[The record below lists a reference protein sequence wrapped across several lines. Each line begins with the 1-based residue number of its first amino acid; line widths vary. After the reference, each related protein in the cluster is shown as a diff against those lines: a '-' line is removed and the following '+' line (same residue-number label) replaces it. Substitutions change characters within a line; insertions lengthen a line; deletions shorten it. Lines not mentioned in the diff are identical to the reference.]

1 MKKKFIS
8 ALLFGAI
15 LAASSSTLVSCK
27 DYDDDIS
34 NLQGQITTNASD
46 LSELVNEKINN
57 LTQEINSLKAQDAA
71 LESALN
77 TAKSELTATIEAA
90 AQGAKD
96 YADVQAAAAQVAAI
110 EASKANIEEAR
121 KLLQAGIDDANAAI
135 EKLNSQV
142 ATQAEQIDGLLSA
155 DAALQTAINTANGE
169 IEVAKSMAEAAQNAA
184 DQNAEALK
192 QVAENLA
199 TAKSELESQISVL
212 GDKIDGVIEDVANNK
227 AEVEAQLATVNS
239 LINSNTQAIE
249 ALKNADS
256 ENYTELLGKI
266 TENTE
271 KLTAM
276 ADELA
281 LVDSKLAANLE
292 VAKAYTDTEIA
303 ALKVALTGD
312 IDAVRSELEAAVAR
326 IGAAEEKI
334 EGINSAIELLKAEDQ
349 TLNDA
354 LKTLSGN
361 VDKNVEAINSGIAKI
376 NKKIETLEGTVGT
389 HTTQISDLQETAQK
403 LQDDLDA
410 VTMTANEAK
419 ENLAQLQAKFEAYLE
434 SNAQAMA
441 DLKEELNSNLST
453 AIAELGET
461 LREELQVEVGK
472 LNTTIGELQTKDT
485 ELQKQ
490 IDALKTQIGAISG
503 DQSVVGLI
511 DEKIEAVNEKIK
523 NLTEN
528 EIADL
533 TSRISVAENEIN
545 NIYQELAQNSAAIG
559 QAINA
564 FNYEL
569 SNLYSVLSK
578 QLKAIIFS
586 PNEYYQGIEAI
597 GVWSFNYNAVTGGVQ
612 EADITKDQTN
622 DQITR
627 LATNETSVVPIVVAS
642 YYLNP
647 SNAYIDTNK
656 DKYKFTVN
664 NASYTRATS
673 ASDIN
678 VDSVKRDNDK
688 INVYFSMQNANNIEK
703 IPTSGD
709 GKVDVAALR
718 YNYSTENGNDTTITS
733 DFAALKQ
740 YAITAF
746 YINKANNGNAQD
758 ANSGHN
764 HLAKTAKEA
773 IARNS
778 AGEYTAPTLEI
789 AYNKTVGIDLDK
801 WINVHYDYNNSKD
814 KYWGDQDEINK
825 KRFKL
830 VYELIGYQANDADNT
845 NESQHATIDP
855 DTHILTVHGIDGEE
869 GSRKIIGRTPL
880 VRVKLLDN
888 NTKNQLV
895 TVGYI
900 LVKITDV
907 TTDPI
912 IIDEVAPITP
922 NYTVSCDPS
931 NALNGVKAIT
941 WEEVENMVLD
951 TLDMSK
957 DEFEANYTLEC
968 NSGTNNA
975 VQYEFDS
982 YTSRFNA
989 IAENSQIGTI
999 INTTDDGSHETNIL
1013 KWTVSNNQA
1022 YQLFV
1027 NEKRTSVYVYV
1038 KFAPK
1043 NTVHGQKAVYVKLT
1057 WTPENV
1063 FKTPTAT
1070 ISNNES
1076 HKKYADW
1083 HVANSR
1089 EEGFEELHVQVGNA
1103 TVPGAECE
1111 YENLVVSN
1119 TFNKQPID
1127 IVKDAIKGQY
1137 PELANA
1143 ASITYRFS
1151 GNQSIKTYTAQ
1162 DGTSYTVRVTNN
1174 GEYIEAGGSVIAEI
1188 DPQTGKIIMHKN
1200 APSMAIINNYDK
1212 GKLEAALT
1220 LTVEVVPTTCAPAAN
1235 IIKLNNNTFN
1245 VKVIKPLFIIG
1256 ADEINMELNN
1266 FSTLTQKVVLN
1277 FEDFNEYDPTKFW
1290 ENSLHQVEFWK
1301 FYGINK
1307 IEVGGTI
1314 ETNYSNKNQWEA
1326 VNPNNFTITYTAPTG
1341 DIKLDNM
1348 GNITLSTGENMSRA
1362 NSFQV
1367 RVPLK
1372 VTYKWGTLTET
1383 VTVNV
1388 MKAPGTKAI
1397 KR

>member
-169 IEVAKSMAEAAQNAA
+169 IEVAKSMAEAAQNTA

-199 TAKSELESQISVL
+199 TAKSELESQISIL

-361 VDKNVEAINSGIAKI
+361 VDKNVEAINSEIAKI
-376 NKKIETLEGTVGT
+376 NEKIETLEGTVGT
-389 HTTQISDLQETAQK
+389 HTTQISDLQATAQK
-403 LQDDLDA
+403 LQDDLAA
-410 VTMTANEAK
+410 VTITANEAK
-419 ENLAQLQAKFEAYLE
+419 ENLAQLQAKFEAYVE

-461 LREELQVEVGK
+461 LREELQAEVDK

-564 FNYEL
+564 FNNEL

-597 GVWSFNYNAVTGGVQ
+597 GVWSFNYNAKTVSAANIGS
-612 EADITKDQTN
+612 DQKTDRPSVIN
-622 DQITR
+622 QP
-627 LATNETSVVPIVVAS
+627 ETSVVPIVKAS
-642 YYLNP
+642 YYMNP
-647 SNAYIDTNK
+647 SNASIDTVTANVK
-656 DKYKFTVN
+656 KHFSYIVN
-664 NASYTRATS
+664 NASYTRATNES
-673 ASDIN
+673 KISI
-678 VDSVKRDNDK
+678 DSVRYDESKSGLF
-688 INVYFSMQNANNIEK
+688 NVFFSMKDANDISS
-703 IPTSGD
+703 IPAQGN
-709 GKVDVAALR
+709 GNVDVAALC
-718 YNYSTENGNDTTITS
+718 YNYSTENGDTVITS

-740 YAITAF
+740 YV
-746 YINKANNGNAQD
+746 INKFIINKVSTEGSVDNANAGD
-758 ANSGHN
+758 K
-764 HLAKTAKEA
+764 HLAKTAAEA
-773 IARNS
+773 IAKNNN
-778 AGEYTAPTLEI
+778 GEYTAPTLKI
-789 AYNKTVGIDLDK
+789 AYNKTEGIDLDK
-801 WINVHYDYNNSKD
+801 WINVHYTVNGNADQL
-814 KYWGDQDEINK
+814 WGGQETINK
-825 KRFKL
+825 KKFKL
-830 VYELIGYQANDADNT
+830 HYELIGYKANDSDNT
-845 NESQHATIDP
+845 NESQHATIDQN
-855 DTHILTVHGIDGEE
+855 TNVLTVHGVDGHE
-869 GSRKIIGRTPL
+869 GNRNIIGRTPL
-880 VRVKLLDN
+880 VRVTLIDQNTN
-888 NTKNQLV
+888 NQIAE
-895 TVGYI
+895 VGYI
-900 LVKITDV
+900 LVEITDV
-907 TTDPI
+907 IVGPVTVDDI
-912 IIDEVAPITP
+912 AAIT
-922 NYTVSCDPS
+922 NGYTVNCYD
-931 NALNGVKAIT
+931 ATILNNVRAIT
-941 WEEVENMVLD
+941 WVEVENKVLGE
-951 TLDMSK
+951 LNMSK
-957 DEFEANYTLEC
+957 AEFEANYTLD
-968 NSGTNNA
+968 TNGDGSCK
-975 VQYEFDS
+975 QYSAADDN
-982 YTSRFNA
+982 TLMA
-989 IAENSQIGTI
+989 QGIGKI
-999 INTTDDGSHETNIL
+999 INTNDPEAHETNVL
-1013 KWTVSNNQA
+1013 KWTVSNQQA
-1022 YQLFV
+1022 YDLFV
-1027 NEKRTSVYVYV
+1027 TKNMTSVSTWV
-1038 KFAPK
+1038 KFVP
-1043 NTVHGQKAVYVKLT
+1043 TSSVSSHKAVFVKLT
-1057 WTPENV
+1057 WTPSVIN
-1063 FKTPTAT
+1063 KTPLAT
-1070 ISNNES
+1070 IQNSD
-1076 HKKYADW
+1076 KKEADW
-1083 HVANSR
+1083 HATNSR
-1089 EEGFEELHVQVGNA
+1089 EQGYDELHIQPGNA
-1103 TVPGAECE
+1103 TVAGATCDYATMTTE
-1111 YENLVVSN
+1111 N
-1119 TFNKQPID
+1119 TFNTKPLD
-1127 IVKDAIKGQY
+1127 IIKRDISNTY
-1137 PELANA
+1137 PALANEA
-1143 ASITYRFS
+1143 EVTYKFAPVSQQPSSIFRGVS
-1151 GNQSIKTYTAQ
+1151 GNVYNVSV
-1162 DGTSYTVRVTNN
+1162 SYD
-1174 GEYIEAGGSVIAEI
+1174 GGSIMAGTNTIARINGTNGAITLEKDNDVTKDIINYYNNVNAIAE
-1188 DPQTGKIIMHKN
+1188 
-1200 APSMAIINNYDK
+1200 
-1212 GKLEAALT
+1212 ALT
-1220 LTVEVVPTTCAPAAN
+1220 FKVVIEPKTCEPAEGL
-1235 IIKLNNNTFN
+1235 IKLNANTFN
-1245 VKVIKPLFIIG
+1245 VKVIKPIFITG
-1256 ADEINMELNN
+1256 SKVNDMKLNN
-1266 FSTLTQKVVLN
+1266 ASTLTQPVTLDFV
-1277 FEDFNEYDPTKFW
+1277 DFNNYNPQEFWDNSNQQVSFW
-1290 ENSLHQVEFWK
+1290 EFYDINS
-1301 FYGINK
+1301 
-1307 IEVGGTI
+1307 IEVDTRSGKGYRTDYSGSWK
-1314 ETNYSNKNQWEA
+1314 EVDTNDFEIQ
-1326 VNPNNFTITYTAPTG
+1326 FIAPTG
-1341 DIKLDNM
+1341 GIRLNNM
-1348 GNITLSTGENMSRA
+1348 GKVKLTQKNMSLA
-1362 NSFQV
+1362 NSFNV
-1367 RVPLK
+1367 EVNL
-1372 VTYKWGTLTET
+1372 VITYKWGKLYMPIT
-1383 VTVNV
+1383 VHVD
-1388 MKAPGTKAI
+1388 KAGN
-1397 KR
+1397 

>member
-281 LVDSKLAANLE
+281 LVNSKLAANLE

-334 EGINSAIELLKAEDQ
+334 EVINKAIESLKGEDQ
-349 TLNDA
+349 KLNDA
-354 LKTLSGN
+354 LNSLSEK
-361 VDKNVEAINSGIAKI
+361 VDLNIEATISEIAKI
-376 NKKIETLEGTVGT
+376 NGKIEALEGTVGT
-389 HTTQISDLQETAQK
+389 HTTQISDLQATAKK
-403 LQDDLDA
+403 LQDDLA
-410 VTMTANEAK
+410 TVTITANEAK

-453 AIAELGET
+453 AIAELEET

-564 FNYEL
+564 FNNEL

-597 GVWSFNYNAVTGGVQ
+597 GVWSFNYNAKTVSAANTGS
-612 EADITKDQTN
+612 DQKTDRPSVIN
-622 DQITR
+622 QP
-627 LATNETSVVPIVVAS
+627 ETSVVPIVKAS
-642 YYLNP
+642 YYMNP
-647 SNAYIDTNK
+647 SNASIDTVTANVK
-656 DKYKFTVN
+656 KHFSYIVN
-664 NASYTRATS
+664 NASYTRATNES
-673 ASDIN
+673 KISI
-678 VDSVKRDNDK
+678 DSVRYDEAKSGLF
-688 INVYFSMQNANNIEK
+688 NVFFSMKDANDISS
-703 IPTSGD
+703 IPAQGN
-709 GKVDVAALR
+709 GNVDVAALR
-718 YNYSTENGNDTTITS
+718 YNYSTENGDTVVTS

-740 YAITAF
+740 YVITDF
-746 YINKANNGNAQD
+746 IINKVSTEGNVDKANAGE
-758 ANSGHN
+758 N
-764 HLAKTAKEA
+764 HLATTA
-773 IARNS
+773 
-778 AGEYTAPTLEI
+778 AGALTSNVRLQI
-789 AYNKTVGIDLDK
+789 AYNNAEGIDLDK
-801 WINVHYDYNNSKD
+801 WINVHYTVNGNADQL
-814 KYWGDQDEINK
+814 WGGQETINK
-825 KRFKL
+825 KKFKL
-830 VYELIGYQANDADNT
+830 HYELIGYKADDSDNT
-845 NESQHATIDP
+845 NESQHATIDQN
-855 DTHILTVHGIDGEE
+855 TNILTVHGVDEYTGN
-869 GSRKIIGRTPL
+869 RNIIGRTPL
-880 VRVKLLDN
+880 VRVTLIDQ
-888 NTKNQLV
+888 NTNDQIAE
-895 TVGYI
+895 VGYI
-900 LVKITDV
+900 LVEITDV
-907 TTDPI
+907 IVGPVTVD
-912 IIDEVAPITP
+912 DVAAIT
-922 NYTVSCDPS
+922 NGYTVNCFDETILD
-931 NALNGVKAIT
+931 NVRAIT
-941 WEEVENMVLD
+941 WVEVENKVLGE
-951 TLDMSK
+951 LNMSK
-957 DEFEANYTLEC
+957 EEFEANYTLDTYGDGSC
-968 NSGTNNA
+968 K
-975 VQYEFDS
+975 QYSAADDK
-982 YTSRFNA
+982 NLMA
-989 IAENSQIGTI
+989 QGIGKI
-999 INTTDDGSHETNIL
+999 INTNDPEAHETNVL
-1013 KWTVSNNQA
+1013 KWTVSNQQA
-1022 YQLFV
+1022 YDLFV
-1027 NEKRTSVYVYV
+1027 IKNKTSVSTWV
-1038 KFAPK
+1038 KFVP
-1043 NTVHGQKAVYVKLT
+1043 NSSISSHKAVFVKLT
-1057 WTPENV
+1057 WTPSVIN
-1063 FKTPTAT
+1063 KTPIAT
-1070 ISNNES
+1070 IQDSD
-1076 HKKYADW
+1076 KKVADW
-1083 HVANSR
+1083 HATNSR
-1089 EEGFEELHVQVGNA
+1089 EPGFAELHIQPGNA
-1103 TVPGAECE
+1103 TVAGATCK
-1111 YENLVVSN
+1111 YETMTTEN
-1119 TFNKQPID
+1119 TFNTKPLDIIKRDISNTYPVLASEAKVIYKFAPASQQPSNIFRGVSGSSYGVSVSYDGSSIMAGSTPIARITPENGAITLDENDVTKD
-1127 IVKDAIKGQY
+1127 IINYYNNV
-1137 PELANA
+1137 NA
-1143 ASITYRFS
+1143 
-1151 GNQSIKTYTAQ
+1151 
-1162 DGTSYTVRVTNN
+1162 
-1174 GEYIEAGGSVIAEI
+1174 IAE
-1188 DPQTGKIIMHKN
+1188 
-1200 APSMAIINNYDK
+1200 
-1212 GKLEAALT
+1212 ALT
-1220 LTVEVVPTTCAPAAN
+1220 FKVVIEPKTCKPAEGL
-1235 IIKLNNNTFN
+1235 ITLNSNTFN
-1245 VKVIKPLFIIG
+1245 VKVIKPIFIT
-1256 ADEINMELNN
+1256 DSKVNEMTLNN
-1266 FSTLTQKVVLN
+1266 ASTLTQPVTLN
-1277 FEDFNEYDPTKFW
+1277 FVDFNNYDP
-1290 ENSLHQVEFWK
+1290 QEFWDNSNEQVSFWD
-1301 FYGINK
+1301 FYHITN
-1307 IEVGGTI
+1307 IEVDNRENKGYR
-1314 ETNYSNKNQWEA
+1314 TNYSGSWKEVDTNDFEIE
-1326 VNPNNFTITYTAPTG
+1326 FIAPTG
-1341 DIKLDNM
+1341 GIKLNNM
-1348 GNITLSTGENMSRA
+1348 GKVKLTQKNMSLA
-1362 NSFQV
+1362 NSFDV
-1367 RVPLK
+1367 EVNLV
-1372 VTYKWGTLTET
+1372 VTYKWGKLYMPIT
-1383 VTVNV
+1383 VHVN
-1388 MKAPGTKAI
+1388 KAGN
-1397 KR
+1397 

>member
-27 DYDDDIS
+27 GYDDDIS

-212 GDKIDGVIEDVANNK
+212 GDKIDGAIEDIAKNK
-227 AEVEAQLATVNS
+227 ADVEAQLATVNS
-239 LINSNTQAIE
+239 LISSNTEAIE
-249 ALKNADS
+249 ALKNTDS
-256 ENYTELLGKI
+256 ELLDKI
-266 TENTE
+266 TENTN
-271 KLTAM
+271 KLIAM
-276 ADELA
+276 GETLSLIDAKVE
-281 LVDSKLAANLE
+281 ANLQA
-292 VAKAYTDTEIA
+292 AKAYTDTEIA
-303 ALKVALTGD
+303 TLKAALNYDIDIVRNDLNGALT
-312 IDAVRSELEAAVAR
+312 R
-326 IGAAEEKI
+326 IGAAERQI
-334 EGINSAIELLKAEDQ
+334 EGINEAIEGLKNKDTELEGA
-349 TLNDA
+349 LNQ
-354 LKTLSGN
+354 LSEK
-361 VDKNVEAINSGIAKI
+361 VDENIATFTFGIAQNAAKI
-376 NKKIETLEGTVGT
+376 ATLEGNVEQN
-389 HTTQISDLQETAQK
+389 TTDIKTLQELAAG
-403 LQDDLDA
+403 LRDDLDKTTITA
-410 VTMTANEAK
+410 NNANEAI
-419 ENLAQLQAKFEAYLE
+419 ERLRAEYEAYVQ
-434 SNAQAMA
+434 NNDQALA
-441 DLKEELNSNLST
+441 KLKGDLNSNLYT
-453 AIAELGET
+453 AISQLGAD
-461 LREELQVEVGK
+461 LRDELQTEVGK
-472 LNTTIGELQTKDT
+472 LDATISTLATKEELK
-485 ELQKQ
+485 EQ
-490 IDALKTQIGAISG
+490 IDALKLQIGAITG
-503 DQSVVGLI
+503 DDSTVGLI
-511 DEKIEAVNEKIK
+511 DEKIKEVNEKIK

-533 TSRISVAENEIN
+533 TSRISVAENKIN
-545 NIYQELAQNSAAIG
+545 NIYQKLAQNSAAIG

-564 FNYEL
+564 FNNEL

-578 QLKAIIFS
+578 QLKAIVFS

-597 GVWSFNYNAVTGGVQ
+597 GVWSFNYKAVTGGVQ
-612 EADITKDQTN
+612 NPDINKDQTN

-627 LATNETSVVPIVVAS
+627 LATSETSVVPVVVAS

-647 SNAYIDTNK
+647 SNAYVDTNK

-664 NASYTRATS
+664 NASYTRAAS

-764 HLAKTAKEA
+764 HLAETAKKA

-789 AYNKTVGIDLDK
+789 AYNKTEGIDLDK
-801 WINVHYDYNNSKD
+801 WINVHYDYNNSSD

-830 VYELIGYQANDADNT
+830 IYELIGYQANDADNT

-880 VRVKLLDN
+880 VRVKLIDN
-888 NTKNQLV
+888 NTQGQLV

-912 IIDEVAPITP
+912 IIDKVAPITP

-1027 NEKRTSVYVYV
+1027 NEKRTSVHVYV

-1057 WTPENV
+1057 WTPQNV
-1063 FKTPTAT
+1063 FKTPTAE
-1070 ISNNES
+1070 IINNEN

-1143 ASITYRFS
+1143 TSITYRFS
-1151 GNQSIKTYTAQ
+1151 NNQSIKTYTAQ
-1162 DGTSYTVRVTNN
+1162 DGTSYTVRVTND
-1174 GEYIEAGGSVIAEI
+1174 GKYIEAGGSVIAEI

-1200 APSMAIINNYDK
+1200 TPSMAIINNYDK

-1245 VKVIKPLFIIG
+1245 VKVIKPLFITG

-1326 VNPNNFTITYTAPTG
+1326 VNPDNFTITYTAPTG

-1348 GNITLSTGENMSRA
+1348 GSITLSTGENMSRA

>member
-266 TENTE
+266 TENTDQ
-271 KLTAM
+271 LTAM

-419 ENLAQLQAKFEAYLE
+419 QNLETLQAKFDAYVQE
-434 SNAQAMA
+434 NN
-441 DLKEELNSNLST
+441 EELTELQETLTSNLNT
-453 AIAELGET
+453 AISGLGEE
-461 LREELQVEVGK
+461 LRQELKNEVSA
-472 LNTTIGELQTKDT
+472 LNTTINGLQTTDT
-485 ELQKQ
+485 ELQNQ

-511 DEKIEAVNEKIK
+511 DEQIQAVNEKIQ
-523 NLTEN
+523 NLTAN

-533 TSRISVAENEIN
+533 TSKIN
-545 NIYQELAQNSAAIG
+545 YLDEDIDDIYQKLESNSTAIS
-559 QAINA
+559 QAIDV
-564 FNYEL
+564 FNTKL

-578 QLKAIIFS
+578 QLKAIVFS

-597 GVWSFNYNAVTGGVQ
+597 GVWSFNYNAKKVDK
-612 EADITKDQTN
+612 ADPESDQKTDKPSN
-622 DQITR
+622 INQP
-627 LATNETSVVPIVVAS
+627 ETSVVPIVKAS
-642 YYLNP
+642 YYMNP
-647 SNAYIDTNK
+647 SNASIDTVTANVK
-656 DKYKFTVN
+656 KHFSYIVN
-664 NASYTRATS
+664 NASYTRATNES
-673 ASDIN
+673 KISI
-678 VDSVKRDNDK
+678 DSVRYDEEKSGLF
-688 INVYFSMQNANNIEK
+688 NVFFSMKDANDISS
-703 IPTSGD
+703 IPAQGNGS
-709 GKVDVAALR
+709 VDVAALR
-718 YNYSTENGNDTTITS
+718 YNYSTENGDTVVTS

-740 YAITAF
+740 YVIREF
-746 YINKANNGNAQD
+746 IINKVSTEGSVDNANAGE
-758 ANSGHN
+758 N
-764 HLAKTAKEA
+764 HLAKTAA
-773 IARNS
+773 DALTSNVR
-778 AGEYTAPTLEI
+778 LQI
-789 AYNKTVGIDLDK
+789 AYNNAEGIDLDK
-801 WINVHYDYNNSKD
+801 WINVHYTVNGNADQL
-814 KYWGDQDEINK
+814 WGGQETINK
-825 KRFKL
+825 KKFKL
-830 VYELIGYQANDADNT
+830 HYELIGYKANDSDNT
-845 NESQHATIDP
+845 NESQHATIDQS
-855 DTHILTVHGIDGEE
+855 TNILTVHGVDGHE
-869 GSRKIIGRTPL
+869 GNRNIIGRTPL
-880 VRVKLLDN
+880 VRVTLIDQNTN
-888 NTKNQLV
+888 NQIAE
-895 TVGYI
+895 VGYI
-900 LVKITDV
+900 LVEITDV
-907 TTDPI
+907 IVGPVTVD
-912 IIDEVAPITP
+912 DVAPIT
-922 NYTVSCDPS
+922 NEYTVNCED
-931 NALNGVKAIT
+931 ATILNNVRAIT
-941 WEEVENMVLD
+941 WVEVENKVLGE
-951 TLDMSK
+951 LNMSK
-957 DEFEANYTLEC
+957 EEFEANYTLDTYGDGSC
-968 NSGTNNA
+968 KQYSAADDNNLMA
-975 VQYEFDS
+975 QG
-982 YTSRFNA
+982 
-989 IAENSQIGTI
+989 IGKI
-999 INTTDDGSHETNIL
+999 INTNDPQAHETNVL
-1013 KWTVSNNQA
+1013 KWTVSNQQA
-1022 YQLFV
+1022 YDLFV
-1027 NEKRTSVYVYV
+1027 TKNMTSVSTWV

-1043 NTVHGQKAVYVKLT
+1043 SSVSSHKAVFVKLT
-1057 WTPENV
+1057 WTPSVIN
-1063 FKTPTAT
+1063 KTPLAT
-1070 ISNNES
+1070 IQNTD
-1076 HKKYADW
+1076 KKEADW
-1083 HVANSR
+1083 HATNSR
-1089 EEGFEELHVQVGNA
+1089 EKGYDELHIQPGNA
-1103 TVPGAECE
+1103 TVAGATCK
-1111 YENLVVSN
+1111 YETMTTEN
-1119 TFNKQPID
+1119 TFNTKPLD
-1127 IVKDAIKGQY
+1127 IIKRDISNTY
-1137 PELANA
+1137 PALANA
-1143 ASITYRFS
+1143 AEVTYRFAPVSQQPSSIFRGVS
-1151 GNQSIKTYTAQ
+1151 GNVYNVSVSETSDHRYSLIIAGTYTIARIATANGAITL
-1162 DGTSYTVRVTNN
+1162 DENNVTKDIINYYNN
-1174 GEYIEAGGSVIAEI
+1174 VNAIAE
-1188 DPQTGKIIMHKN
+1188 
-1200 APSMAIINNYDK
+1200 
-1212 GKLEAALT
+1212 ALT
-1220 LTVEVVPTTCAPAAN
+1220 FKVVIEPKTCEPAEGL
-1235 IIKLNNNTFN
+1235 IKLNANTFN
-1245 VKVIKPLFIIG
+1245 VKVIKPIFITG
-1256 ADEINMELNN
+1256 SKVNDMKLNN
-1266 FSTLTQKVVLN
+1266 ASTLTQPVTLDFV
-1277 FEDFNEYDPTKFW
+1277 DFNNYDPQEFWDNSNQQVSFW
-1290 ENSLHQVEFWK
+1290 EFYDINS
-1301 FYGINK
+1301 
-1307 IEVGGTI
+1307 IEVDTRSGKGYRTDYSGSWK
-1314 ETNYSNKNQWEA
+1314 EVDTNDFEIQ
-1326 VNPNNFTITYTAPTG
+1326 FIAPTG
-1341 DIKLDNM
+1341 GIRLNNM
-1348 GNITLSTGENMSRA
+1348 GKVKLTQKNMSLA
-1362 NSFQV
+1362 NSFNV
-1367 RVPLK
+1367 EVNL
-1372 VTYKWGTLTET
+1372 VITYKWGKLYMPIT
-1383 VTVNV
+1383 VHVD
-1388 MKAPGTKAI
+1388 KAGN
-1397 KR
+1397 